1 MGGVIG
7 IRAAAGLLAF
17 LCADA
22 AAEESFGTLSLQ
34 IENDFFARATNSDR
48 HYTNGFRL
56 AWVSP
61 PNTGVPSWVSRP
73 LSPPDPFVATDGV
86 PTQRRFG
93 LAIGQSIFTPDDT
106 ENQGLVR
113 GDRPYAGWLYA
124 SLSYQST
131 YDPGARHGLGL
142 QDTFALELGVV
153 GPWAGGD
160 EVQNSYHRLI
170 NVSESNGW
178 RHQLRNEPGVNLVFE
193 RKYRTDALRMAQT
206 GDLGADIIPN
216 IAVSLGNVST
226 NASIGALLRL
236 GQGLEADFGPPR
248 IRPSLPGSENF
259 SPPGGLAWYVFLGAE
274 GRAVARD
281 VFLDGNTFRDS
292 HHVDKRVVVGDF
304 QAGVAL
310 LFRGVRI
317 SYAHVV
323 RSPEFRQ
330 QTLWDHFG
338 ALSVSANF

>member
-1 MGGVIG
+1 MVNIAWA
-7 IRAAAGLLAF
+7 RAAAGLIVL
-17 LCADA
+17 LCAEA
-22 AAEESFGTLSLQ
+22 GAEESFGTLSLQ

-61 PNTGVPSWVSRP
+61 PNEGVPSWVSRP

-93 LAIGQSIFTPDDT
+93 VAVGQSIFTPDDT
-106 ENQGLVR
+106 ENRNLVR

-131 YDPGARHGLGL
+131 YEPTGRSGLGL
-142 QDTFALELGVV
+142 QDTFALEFGVV
-153 GPWAGGD
+153 GPWAAGE

-193 RKYRTDALRMAQT
+193 RKYRTDALRMART
-206 GDLGADIIPN
+206 GDLGVDVIPN
-216 IAVSLGNVST
+216 FAVSLGNVTT
-226 NASIGALLRL
+226 NASLGALMRL

-259 SPPGGLAWYVFLGAE
+259 NPPSGFAWYVFAGAE
-274 GRAVARD
+274 ARAVAYD
-281 VFLDGNTFRDS
+281 VFLDGNTFRNS
-292 HHVDKRVVVGDF
+292 HSVDKHPIVGDF
-304 QAGVAL
+304 QAGIAL
-310 LFRGVRI
+310 LFRGMRI